1 MRKVADLSVEELKEL
16 ISATVWETLQ
26 DFLGDPD
33 EGLELQD
40 WVKERLRQSLAA
52 RAAGQKGI
60 PLKQVAHELSIAR
73 PKRKRRERV

>member
-40 WVKERLRQSLAA
+40 WVKERLQQSLAA

-60 PLKQVAHELSIAR
+60 PLKQVAQELSIAR

>member
-73 PKRKRRERV
+73 PKGKRRERV

>member
-26 DFLGDPD
+26 DFLDDPD

-52 RAAGQKGI
+52 RRWDKKAF
-60 PLKQVAHELSIAR
+60 PLKQVAHELSITR
-73 PKRKRRERV
+73 PKGKRRERV